1 MPFFSAGLF
10 YKYYTPKNSLKRT
23 PFVKFTESLQVP
35 SNFPLIYRKRQEK
48 RVLPFTSNSY
58 PASLTIEAAFS
69 LSLFLLM
76 ASAVLQPILWLDRQ
90 RKVQTAVEVFC
101 GELSQYAYIERFLA
115 GDQEICEALEEEDYT
130 QGSGSLSTG
139 FLKEGFFSEA
149 AASLWLLG
157 KIGETDIDMA
167 SVRIKKAE
175 VPDSAAD
182 ICFELEYAEKVP
194 FFPVPSGK
202 IIMHAAVKRRSW
214 IGLNGKLKGNGEDG
228 ENNREPEDEMV
239 YVGANMGRYHWFR
252 DCHYIS
258 NQYKSIPSNQA
269 GSERN
274 SFGKKY
280 TACSSCARKG
290 SSSGQV
296 YITSGGEHYHTTP
309 DCKAMISYVRQ
320 VPLKE
325 VEYLGSCSYC
335 SRRKEE

>member
-10 YKYYTPKNSLKRT
+10 NKYYTPKNSLKRT

-76 ASAVLQPILWLDRQ
+76 SSAILQPLLWLDRQ
-90 RKVQTAVEVFC
+90 RKVQSAAEVFC
-101 GELSQYAYIERFLA
+101 GELSQYAYIEKFLA
-115 GDQEICEALEEEDYT
+115 GDQEICEELEKGDHT
-130 QGSGSLSTG
+130 QGAESLNTG
-139 FLKEGFFSEA
+139 FLRDGSFSEA
-149 AASLWLLG
+149 AANLWLLG
-157 KIGETDIDMA
+157 KIRETDINMA

-175 VPDSAAD
+175 VPDDAAN
-182 ICFELEYAEKVP
+182 ICFELEYTEKVP

-202 IIMHAAVKRRSW
+202 IIMRAAVKRRSW
-214 IGLNGKLKGNGEDG
+214 IGLNGKLKENGENG
-228 ENNREPEDEMV
+228 ENSGASEGEMV

-258 NQYKSIPSNQA
+258 NQYKSIPVNRA

-290 SSSGQV
+290 NSSGEV
-296 YITSGGEHYHTTP
+296 YITLSGEHYHTTP
-309 DCKAMISYVRQ
+309 DCKAMISYVRL

-325 VEYLGSCSYC
+325 VEYLGACSYC
-335 SRRKEE
+335 SRRKGE